1 MHLYYV
7 QTFTKTA
14 IVRIIEFTLCI
25 GILYRLSVVIA
36 ILSELDTSFQEEE
49 MIQMHFDTKATN
61 Y

>member
-1 MHLYYV
+1 MFKHLLRLHRVLAYY
-7 QTFTKTA
+7 
-14 IVRIIEFTLCI
+14 
-25 GILYRLSVVIA
+25 LYILSVVIA